1 MHVFNITD
9 NPVFIYVWRVCVL
22 HFAALSNL
30 NGVML
35 YGKKMH
41 VTHSRHAQ
49 VQMPQAGS
57 NVIVRHSSV
66 WFVWEGMSVHVG
78 VCLA

>member
-1 MHVFNITD
+1 MYLI
-9 NPVFIYVWRVCVL
+9 IVCVCVC
-22 HFAALSNL
+22 AALSNL

-66 WFVWEGMSVHVG
+66 WFVWDGMSACVMVHTCAAVL
-78 VCLA
+78 CI